1 MLLNFDLIIL
11 SDLLTKL
18 YELIYSNLWFI
29 LSCEIVILG
38 PIILMANRASGKI
51 LKGLQGVAATSI
63 IVRSAFDAYK
73 AIKGDNSSTGND
85 NSENNNTGNDK
96 NNDKNKSNNTSNKK
110 SSNYNSN
117 NTGNTSENISK

>member
-1 MLLNFDLIIL
+1 MLLTFDLMYLSYIL
-11 SDLLTKL
+11 TNF

-51 LKGLQGVAATSI
+51 LKGLQGAAATTI
-63 IVRSAFDAYK
+63 IARSAFDAYK
-73 AIKGDNSSTGND
+73 ALKGDNSSSGNN
-85 NSENNNTGNDK
+85 NSENNDTGNDK
-96 NNDKNKSNNTSNKK
+96 NTDKNKSNNTSNKK
-110 SSNYNSN
+110 SSNHNSN